1 MQRNCIGNEK
11 KRSDELLLNILP
23 EETAEELKAT
33 GATKSLDLVSV
44 LFTDFKNFILAGEIL
59 RPQEMVTEINYCYS
73 EFDHIITRHG
83 IKKIKTIGDS
93 YMCAGVLPVVN
104 NTHRFEVVSTG
115 LEMVK
120 FIEENKKERQKN
132 GQPYFKLRLGIYTGE
147 VVAQASG

>member
-59 RPQEMVTEINYCYS
+59 TPQEMVTEIN
-73 EFDHIITRHG
+73 
-83 IKKIKTIGDS
+83 
-93 YMCAGVLPVVN
+93 
-104 NTHRFEVVSTG
+104 
-115 LEMVK
+115 
-120 FIEENKKERQKN
+120 
-132 GQPYFKLRLGIYTGE
+132 
-147 VVAQASG
+147 